1 MKDTIQNAVCLLSA
15 ILIFSSCE
23 KQELVGDPGTPVF
36 MAEVP
41 FQNEGMFEVVAG
53 DDLFYMFA
61 AHQDLDSS
69 IVHSGLFGKEDICEE
84 SCAENFAIKIVQKH
98 TIQDSK
104 PLIGAYDFYS
114 IPKDGFKHD
123 FSMESS
129 DEEALDWTTWR
140 VGNQSHSGQRSIS
153 ISSDNAEASQESV
166 QLLYDVPGQ
175 FIVQFDRPILP
186 TAVDC
191 GVEFKIS
198 RVVNEGI
205 YLELNTDSPFSFI
218 NWSNGAAGNKIFI
231 DFSSQ
236 IYTANLFD
244 ASGCQTKMIINFK
257 TQNITQD
264 YAITLHQESY
274 MFSTPDNSDR
284 SVIIEY
290 TDGEGEFYTSSIVG
304 QILPFEFNVLTVEEY
319 KNNELDDP
327 TWKLDA
333 EFDCILFGENGSTK
347 RILGGKAV
355 FAVSY

>member
-1 MKDTIQNAVCLLSA
+1 MRDTIINTVFLVGA
-15 ILIFSSCE
+15 ILFFASCE

-41 FQNEGMFEVVAG
+41 FQNEETFEVVAG

-61 AHQDLDSS
+61 SHQDVESS

-84 SCAENFAIKIVQKH
+84 ACAENFAIKIVQKH
-98 TIQDSK
+98 TLEGSE
-104 PLIGAYDFYS
+104 PLTGKYDFYS

-123 FSMESS
+123 FAMEST
-129 DEEALDWTTWR
+129 DNEKLDWTTWR
-140 VGNQSHSGQRSIS
+140 VGNQSHTGQRSIS
-153 ISSDNAEASQESV
+153 ISSDNAETSQESI

-186 TAVDC
+186 TALDC
-191 GVEFKIS
+191 EVEFKVN

-205 YLELNTDSPFSFI
+205 YLELSTDSPFSFV
-218 NWSNGAAGNKIFI
+218 NWSNGASGHRIFI
-231 DFSSQ
+231 DFSTQ

-284 SVIIEY
+284 SVIVEY
-290 TDGEGEFYTSSIVG
+290 TDGEGEFFTSSIVG
-304 QILPFEFNVLTVEEY
+304 QILPFEFNVLNVEEY
-319 KNNELDDP
+319 KVNELGEP

-347 RILGGKAV
+347 RILDGKAV